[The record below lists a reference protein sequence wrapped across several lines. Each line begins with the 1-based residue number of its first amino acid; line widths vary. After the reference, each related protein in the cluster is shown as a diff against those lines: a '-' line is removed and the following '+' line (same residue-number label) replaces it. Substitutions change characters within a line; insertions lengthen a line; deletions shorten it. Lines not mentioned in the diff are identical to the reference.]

1 MPTARELQQLGFSST
16 FVSCYDAYSV
26 GGAEAEFEVSPVLEI
41 TSNESLSTFESH
53 VVSKKDVLTWDS
65 LKSFAECHALGL
77 HRVLRL
83 VSPNEHSLLK
93 NDGPLY
99 FVSHKWHNGVPDE
112 SGRLLQAMKDVRDPD
127 AWFWVDYSCLDL
139 TRLRLPAV
147 VSRSIRFA
155 FWPAGE
161 SLTTLP
167 RFSACVWP

>member
-83 VSPNEHSLLK
+83 VSPNEHWARK
-93 NDGPLY
+93 NNGPLY

-147 VSRSIRFA
+147 VSRSIRFCLFLA
-155 FWPAGE
+155 RG
-161 SLTTLP
+161 
-167 RFSACVWP
+167 